1 MALWAGGPS
10 YPRSYL
16 VTGRASPGQAM
27 TATLGKTGRQP
38 VSPSGAQRLTS
49 QASGELSADP
59 AWGPRE

>member
-1 MALWAGGPS
+1 
-10 YPRSYL
+10 
-16 VTGRASPGQAM
+16 M